1 MYTLII
7 YTGKAAEINTGEFF
21 YTRDEATDAAD
32 RLHEALS
39 DRGWDQ
45 LVAVS
50 EAFPAVV
57 DRLDYDDLADEFVE
71 ILEAMD

>member
-1 MYTLII
+1 MYTIVI
-7 YTGKAAEINTGEFF
+7 CAGESADINTGEFF

-32 RLHEALS
+32 RLREALS

-57 DRLDYDDLADEFVE
+57 DRLDYDDLADEFAE

>member
-1 MYTLII
+1 MYTLVICA
-7 YTGKAAEINTGEFF
+7 GESADINTGEFF

-32 RLHEALS
+32 RLREALS

-57 DRLDYDDLADEFVE
+57 DLSL
-71 ILEAMD
+71 IHI